1 MADSDSIYECT
12 SEDWVPVDDERLDEL
27 LAKSSSS
34 RKDDVKS
41 SSSIAVS
48 EGDTAKV
55 ELVKV
60 DSAKV
65 TGLAQKG
72 PYASGTV
79 VTLYELDKDFSHTKK
94 KFTGKIDGEKGEFA
108 ISDIVVESQYAE
120 LEANGFYMNE
130 LTGKATSGTKTKL
143 TALVDLS
150 EAKSVQAN
158 INLFTEFEK
167 ARVIE
172 LVKQNLNVP
181 AAKKRATQEILAA
194 FGVKDSDIASATAI
208 SLDETDAAGV
218 ALQAA
223 SVMVIANQT
232 IGKSNSLIAEIADD
246 FAQNGAWTDVETRAL
261 VADKVQNLDSAG
273 ALKTDARDNV
283 LRDFWTS
290 EYGLG
295 KCTSELE
302 EQVKKVENKESANYG
317 AGFACTGSRWHKV
330 GEIDAELG
338 LCTAKLEGQYNEGEI
353 SETHM
358 YFVCKSG
365 VWKELTI
372 DEFELKDCDAENNEK
387 LVVTKTSKTSY
398 VCLNGGLAGEWRKAS
413 DIEAAAGCYC
423 NASNAGKIAALEGSK
438 YYCENKEWKAMT
450 ELELSVGLCRD
461 STAGKWKK
469 SSSGNYYNCAANSWT
484 EVTEYE
490 YNLQK
495 LCTSGNNGTIV
506 KDDEKGHVCE
516 ADGWRQLDDVEYKF
530 GYCEPSIKDSVIWT
544 GVFVGALP
552 DPDDLEGQF
561 LVCNGSKWVDSKRPD
576 FLYGVCNESMQ
587 GAYKDANSIIYEN
600 PGDSAYK
607 WPENCEALTLCKNM
621 KRIYYGDRPD
631 LVYAKCENGEWI
643 PSTYADVYMFRK
655 NETCS
660 NSGEGRKVTY
670 SEKTFACFQEKWYE
684 TIKDS
689 RDDQVYRITRIGAQ
703 TWMAENLN
711 YDYRGVKY
719 DYEGKNFN
727 STSWCYEN
735 EDFNCEKYGRLYTW
749 SAAMDSAAQFSGNI
763 GTKCG
768 LGETCT
774 PNSPHRGVCPV
785 GWHLPTYDEWR
796 ELFKAVGDSSTAGKI
811 LKSSS
816 GWNSNG
822 NGTNAYGFSAFPA
835 GLRANNGYLFEQA
848 GDITYFWSTT
858 QNEYSSKS
866 AWSVDLYYKSSA
878 ATWKNFNKNIAL
890 SVRCIKD

>member
-1 MADSDSIYECT
+1 MKHPRSFSLAQTALVALSLPFGLSLEACGGGSSSIGNDNKDSNGIAEYETFEDLYHCSRSHYGELAHVADSDSIYECT

-34 RKDDVKS
+34 RKDDAKS

-55 ELVKV
+55 EQVKV

-65 TGLAQKG
+65 TGFAQKG

-108 ISDIVVESQYAE
+108 ISDIFVENQYAE
-120 LEANGFYMNE
+120 LEVKGFYMNE

-181 AAKKRATQEILAA
+181 AAKKRATQEILKA
-194 FGVKDSDIASATAI
+194 FGVKDSEVASATVI
-208 SLDETDAAGV
+208 SLDDTDAAGV

-232 IGKSNSLIAEIADD
+232 IGKSNSLIAAIADD
-246 FAQNGAWTDVETRAL
+246 FAQNGTWTDVETRAL

-273 ALKTDARDNV
+273 LLKTGARDNV
-283 LRDFWTS
+283 LRDYWTS
-290 EYGLG
+290 EYGIG

-302 EQVKKVENKESANYG
+302 EEVKKVENKESANYG
-317 AGFACTGSRWHKV
+317 AGFACTDSRWHKV

-338 LCTAKLEGQYNEGEI
+338 LCTAKNEGRI
-353 SETHM
+353 SM
-358 YFVCKSG
+358 
-365 VWKELTI
+365 I
-372 DEFELKDCDAENNEK
+372 DEVSYYCAEGRWHK
-387 LVVTKTSKTSY
+387 MT
-398 VCLNGGLAGEWRKAS
+398 
-413 DIEAAAGCYC
+413 
-423 NASNAGKIAALEGSK
+423 ALES
-438 YYCENKEWKAMT
+438 AI
-450 ELELSVGLCRD
+450 GLCRD
-461 STAGKWKK
+461 STSAKWKK
-469 SSSGNYYNCAANSWT
+469 SSSGDYFNCVANTWNAI
-484 EVTEYE
+484 TEYE

-495 LCTSGNNGTIV
+495 LCTTGSKGAV
-506 KDDEKGHVCE
+506 EKDDEKGYVCE

-544 GVFVGALP
+544 GEFVGALP

-561 LVCNGSKWVDSKRPD
+561 LVCNGSKWVDSKRAD

-600 PGDSAYK
+600 PGDSSYK
-607 WPENCEALTLCKNM
+607 WPDGCEAVTLCKNM

-631 LVYAKCENGEWI
+631 LAYAKCENGEWI
-643 PSTYADVYMFRK
+643 PSSYADVYMFRK
-655 NETCS
+655 NETCT
-660 NSGEGRKVTY
+660 GADDDRRVAY
-670 SEKTFACFQEKWYE
+670 SKEVFACFQGKWYE

-689 RDDQVYRITRIGAQ
+689 RDDQVYRITKIGNQ

-711 YDYRGVKY
+711 FDLNGYLGTEKPMQSGCYGQGVKSFT
-719 DYEGKNFN
+719 E
-727 STSWCYEN
+727 E
-735 EDFNCEKYGRLYTW
+735 EVAANCSNRGRLYAW
-749 SAAMDSAAQFSGNI
+749 SVAMDSAGLVDPD
-763 GTKCG
+763 GPGKGCG
-768 LGETCT
+768 YYEKIDC
-774 PNSPHRGVCPV
+774 PNGKIRGICPS
-785 GWHLPTYDEWR
+785 GWHLPDST
-796 ELFKAVGDSSTAGKI
+796 ELDTLWNAVGGKNVAGI
-811 LKSSS
+811 YLKSTSVWPPDKYSKKGEDSFGFTVLPSGLQSKNGSDLHYGRLDDLAAFWTSS
-816 GWNSNG
+816 DYSDTEAYRWFIYYDWDNTKYHNSDK
-822 NGTNAYGFSAFPA
+822 
-835 GLRANNGYLFEQA
+835 R
-848 GDITYFWSTT
+848 DW
-858 QNEYSSKS
+858 
-866 AWSVDLYYKSSA
+866 
-878 ATWKNFNKNIAL
+878 L
-890 SVRCIKD
+890 SIRCVKD